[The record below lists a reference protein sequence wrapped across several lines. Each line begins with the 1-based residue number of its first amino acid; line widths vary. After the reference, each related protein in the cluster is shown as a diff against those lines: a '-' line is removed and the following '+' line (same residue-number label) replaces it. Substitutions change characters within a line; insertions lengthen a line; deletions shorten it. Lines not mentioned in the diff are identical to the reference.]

1 MLASADLRGIGALPR
16 HALRVLYRLAG
27 RERGFLLGAHSD
39 LVSWRRAG

>member
-1 MLASADLRGIGALPR
+1 MLASDLRGIGALLR